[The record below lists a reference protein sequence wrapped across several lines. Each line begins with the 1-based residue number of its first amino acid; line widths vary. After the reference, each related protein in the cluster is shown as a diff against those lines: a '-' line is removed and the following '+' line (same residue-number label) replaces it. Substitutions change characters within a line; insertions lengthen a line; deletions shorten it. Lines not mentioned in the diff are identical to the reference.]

1 MLPTIA
7 LDLDG
12 TIANLYGVRGWLEKL
27 SAHDASPYFDAGA
40 IGDVDYL
47 NALIELYKDAGG
59 HVCVVSWTAKGN
71 IPHSYYTA
79 TQAAKMLWLRDNL
92 PAVDDI
98 RIVEHGTPKYLVVKD
113 VRNTVLFDDERHNRN
128 AFRVAGGQARLPK
141 SLSRFLLAHLRKVC

>member
-12 TIANLYGVRGWLEKL
+12 TIANLYGVRDWLEKL
-27 SAHDASPYFDAGA
+27 SACDASPYFDAGA

-71 IPHSYYTA
+71 IPHDYFTA
-79 TQAAKMLWLRDNL
+79 TQAAKML
-92 PAVDDI
+92 
-98 RIVEHGTPKYLVVKD
+98 
-113 VRNTVLFDDERHNRN
+113 
-128 AFRVAGGQARLPK
+128 
-141 SLSRFLLAHLRKVC
+141 